1 MKDRINKLKV
11 TILKAVN
18 DARSVLDGS
27 KEGKLSTEEQTK
39 YDVIMA
45 DVRGMQ
51 ESSQRMETQMTMEE
65 SLRASAGALTPG
77 ALTPG
82 NQELPGQPE
91 DRVSAQFR
99 SYLQTG
105 AIGNELRLLQADS
118 PIAGGY
124 ISAPQQLVNRLIKK
138 MDDLMFIRQFA
149 TVIPVTSSDSLG
161 CPTLENDPAD
171 SDWTGEV
178 SAVSEDSSMNFGKRE
193 LKPHLLSKEIKIS
206 MKLLRVSALP
216 VENLIIDR
224 LAYKH
229 ALPQEKAFLTGNG
242 SGQPLGLFT
251 ASADG
256 ISTGRDYS
264 TGNSGTAIAFDN
276 LIGQKYN
283 IKEQYGAKARWLFS
297 RVAMSLI
304 AKLKDAEGR
313 YIWMVSPIAG
323 QPDTL
328 LGKPVHMSE
337 WVPSVFTSGLYVGL
351 YGDFSQYW
359 IADGANFS
367 VQRLNELN
375 ARNNKIGFIGRA
387 ECDGMPV
394 LEEAF
399 SRVKLG

>member
-45 DVRGMQ
+45 DVRSMQ
-51 ESSQRMETQMTMEE
+51 ESSQRMETQMTVEE
-65 SLRASAGALTPG
+65 SLRASAGTI
-77 ALTPG
+77 
-82 NQELPGQPE
+82 LPGQPE
-91 DRVSAQFR
+91 DKPEDRTAAQFR

-124 ISAPQQLVNRLIKK
+124 ISAPQALVNRLIKK

-161 CPTLENDPAD
+161 CPTIENDPSD

-178 SAVSEDSSMNFGKRE
+178 TAVSEDSSMSFGKRE

-206 MKLLRVSALP
+206 MKLMRISALP
-216 VENLIIDR
+216 IENLIIDR

-283 IKEQYGAKARWLFS
+283 IKEQYGANARWLFS
-297 RVAMSLI
+297 REAMGLI
-304 AKLKDAEGR
+304 AKLKDGEGR
-313 YIWMVSPIAG
+313 YIWMVSPIAR

-337 WVPSVFTSGLYVGL
+337 WVPHVFTSGLYVGL
-351 YGDFSQYW
+351 YGDFSNYW

-394 LEEAF
+394 MEEAF
-399 SRVKLG
+399 SRIKLG

>member
-1 MKDRINKLKV
+1 MKDKINKVKV
-11 TILKAVN
+11 NILKAVN
-18 DARSVLDGS
+18 EARAILDGN
-27 KEGKLSTEEQTK
+27 KEGKLTTEEQTK

-51 ESSQRMETQMTMEE
+51 ESAQRMETQMTVEE
-65 SLRASAGALTPG
+65 TLRASAGALTPG
-77 ALTPG
+77 K
-82 NQELPGQPE
+82 QELPGQAAE
-91 DRVSAQFR
+91 DKIIPQFR

-118 PIAGGY
+118 PVAGGY
-124 ISAPQQLVNRLIKK
+124 ISAPPTMVNRLIKK
-138 MDDLMFIRQFA
+138 MDDLMFIRQFG

-161 CPTLENDPAD
+161 CPTIEANPAAA
-171 SDWTGEV
+171 DWTAEV
-178 SAVSEDSSMNFGKRE
+178 TDVGEDSSMTFGMRE

-224 LAYKH
+224 LAYVI

-251 ASADG
+251 ASTDG
-256 ISTGRDYS
+256 ISAGRDYS
-264 TGNSGTAIAFDN
+264 DGNSATAIAFDN

-283 IKEQYGAKARWLFS
+283 IKEQYGANARWLFS
-297 RVAMSLI
+297 REAMGNI
-304 AKLKDAEGR
+304 AKLKDGEGR
-313 YIWMVSPIAG
+313 YIWMVSPITG

-328 LGKPVHMSE
+328 LGKPIHMSE
-337 WVPSVFTSGLYVGL
+337 WVPHVFTTGLYVGL
-351 YGDFSQYW
+351 YGDFSHYW

-375 ARNNKIGFIGRA
+375 ARSNKIGFIGRA

>member
-1 MKDRINKLKV
+1 MKDRINKVKV
-11 TILKAVN
+11 NILKAVN
-18 DARSVLDGS
+18 EARAVLDGS
-27 KEGKLSTEEQTK
+27 KDGKLTTEEQSK

-51 ESSQRMETQMTMEE
+51 ESAQRMETQMTIEE
-65 SLRASAGALTPG
+65 SLRASAGIVTPEG
-77 ALTPG
+77 REAPAASA
-82 NQELPGQPE
+82 E
-91 DRVSAQFR
+91 DKTVSQFR

-118 PIAGGY
+118 PVAGGY
-124 ISAPQQLVNRLIKK
+124 ISTPQTLVNRLIKK
-138 MDDLMFIRQFA
+138 MDDLLFIRRFG

-161 CPTLENDPAD
+161 CPTLEADPEDA
-171 SDWTGEV
+171 DWTAEV
-178 SAVSEDSSMNFGKRE
+178 TAVDEDSAMTLGKRE
-193 LKPHLLSKEIKIS
+193 LKPHLLSKEIKVS

-216 VENLIIDR
+216 VENLVMDR
-224 LAYKH
+224 LAYKI
-229 ALPQEKAFLTGNG
+229 ALPQEKGFLTGSG

-256 ISTGRDYS
+256 ISTDRDYS
-264 TGNSGTAIAFDN
+264 TGNAATAIAFDN

-283 IKEQYGAKARWLFS
+283 IKEQYGANARWLFS
-297 RVAMSLI
+297 REAMGYI
-304 AKLKDAEGR
+304 AKLKDGEGR

-323 QPDTL
+323 QPDLL

-337 WVPSVFTSGLYVGL
+337 WVPHVFTSGLYVGL
-351 YGDFSQYW
+351 YGDFSHYW

>member
-1 MKDRINKLKV
+1 MKDRINKMK
-11 TILKAVN
+11 TAILKAVN
-18 DARSVLDGS
+18 DARAVLDGS
-27 KEGKLSTEEQTK
+27 KEGKLTTEEQTK
-39 YDVIMA
+39 YDTIMT

-51 ESSQRMETQMTMEE
+51 ESTQRMETQMAMEE
-65 SLRASAGALTPG
+65 SLRASAGTVTPG
-77 ALTPG
+77 AVESR
-82 NQELPGQPE
+82 QETPE
-91 DRVSAQFR
+91 DKVNAQFR

-105 AIGNELRLLQADS
+105 VIGNELRLLQADS
-118 PIAGGY
+118 PVAGGY
-124 ISAPQQLVNRLIKK
+124 ISTPQQLVNRLIKK
-138 MDDLMFIRQFA
+138 MDDLMFIRRFG
-149 TVIPVTSSDSLG
+149 TVISVTSSDSLG
-161 CPTLENDPAD
+161 CPTIENDPAD

-178 SAVSEDSSMNFGKRE
+178 TSVGEDSTMSFGHRD
-193 LKPHLLSKEIKIS
+193 LKTHLLSKEIKIS

-224 LAYKH
+224 LAYKI

-242 SGQPLGLFT
+242 SGQPLGLFV

-256 ISTGRDYS
+256 ISTGRDYK
-264 TGNSGTAIAFDN
+264 TGNSATAIAFDN
-276 LIGQKYN
+276 LIGHKYN
-283 IKEQYGAKARWLFS
+283 IKEQYGANARWLFS
-297 RVAMSLI
+297 REAMGNI
-304 AKLKDAEGR
+304 AKLKDGEGR

-337 WVPSVFTSGLYVGL
+337 WVPHVFTSGLYVGM
-351 YGDFSQYW
+351 YGDFSHYW

>member
-1 MKDRINKLKV
+1 MKDRINKVKV
-11 TILKAVN
+11 NILKAVN
-18 DARSVLDGS
+18 EARAVLDGS
-27 KEGKLSTEEQTK
+27 KDGKLTTEEQSK

-45 DVRGMQ
+45 DVRSMQ
-51 ESSQRMETQMTMEE
+51 ESVQRMETQMTIEE
-65 SLRASAGALTPG
+65 TLRASAGTVTPEG
-77 ALTPG
+77 REVPAASAEEKT
-82 NQELPGQPE
+82 
-91 DRVSAQFR
+91 VSQFR

-118 PIAGGY
+118 PVAGGY
-124 ISAPQQLVNRLIKK
+124 ISTPQTLVNRLIKK
-138 MDDLMFIRQFA
+138 MDDLLFIRRFG

-161 CPTLENDPAD
+161 CPTLEADPEDA
-171 SDWTGEV
+171 DWTAECTSV
-178 SAVSEDSSMNFGKRE
+178 DEDSAMTFGKRE

-216 VENLIIDR
+216 VENLIMDR
-224 LAYKH
+224 LAYKI
-229 ALPQEKAFLTGNG
+229 ALPQEKGFLTGSG

-251 ASADG
+251 ASNDG
-256 ISTGRDYS
+256 ISTSRDYS
-264 TGNSGTAIAFDN
+264 TGNSTSAIAFDN

-283 IKEQYGAKARWLFS
+283 VKEQYGANARWLFS
-297 RVAMSLI
+297 REAMGLI
-304 AKLKDAEGR
+304 AKLKDGEGR
-313 YIWMVSPIAG
+313 YIWQVSPIMG
-323 QPDTL
+323 QPDLL

-337 WVPSVFTSGLYVGL
+337 WVPHVFETGLYVGL
-351 YGDFSQYW
+351 YGDFSNYW
-359 IADGANFS
+359 IADGSNFS